1 MLKRFALPALL
12 AGIIAAGVVAEF
24 LPASP
29 VGAGDASTGESDAV
43 AKVAAPNS
51 LTARAVSAARAFKA
65 SLSSSQRAAL
75 QYSFNSSEKESGW
88 SNLPTNFVPR
98 NGVAIKDLSSGQR
111 ARLRTLLDTILS
123 SQGYADEVAVL
134 KANAY
139 LKQEQKGTGTA
150 PIVDYG
156 AGLYYVAFF
165 GTPSPSRKWTVQFG
179 GHHYALHMTFS
190 GATVSNTPYFIG
202 VDPPTAFKVKGKTYQ
217 PMANEVAA
225 LFGAVRSLN
234 ASQRAAA
241 RLSQSFDD
249 VLVGA
254 QKDGLFPPK
263 RGITV
268 STLST
273 SQQKLVTRAIR
284 SYVGDMPRKQANRH
298 IATYKQQYSKTKL
311 AWSGST
317 DATTPG
323 AYVRIHG
330 PRVWIE
336 LAMQK
341 GVGGPFRSHYHSI
354 ERDVERDYGAGT

>member
-1 MLKRFALPALL
+1 MLKRFALPTLL
-12 AGIIAAGVVAEF
+12 AGIIAAGLVAEL

-29 VGAGDASTGESDAV
+29 AGAGDASPGESAAV
-43 AKVAAPNS
+43 ADVAARKS
-51 LTARAVSAARAFKA
+51 LTAKAVRAARVFKA
-65 SLSSSQRAAL
+65 SLGSSQRAAL
-75 QYSFNSSEKESGW
+75 QYSFNSSEKKSGW

-98 NGVAIKDLSSGQR
+98 NGVAIKDLGSGQR
-111 ARLRTLLDTILS
+111 ARLRMLLDTILS
-123 SQGYADEVAVL
+123 SQGYADEVAVV

-139 LKQEQKGTGTA
+139 LKQEQQNQDGAA

-202 VDPPTAFKVKGKTYQ
+202 VDPPTAFEVRGKTYE

-234 ASQRAAA
+234 ASQRARA

-254 QKDGLFPPK
+254 QKDGQFPAK
-263 RGITV
+263 LGITV

-273 SQQKLVTRAIR
+273 PQQKLVTRAIR

-298 IATYKQQYSKTKL
+298 IATYKKQYAKTKL

-317 DATTPG
+317 DATRPG

-330 PRVWIE
+330 PRVWLE

-341 GVGGPFRSHYHSI
+341 GIGPFRSHYHSI
-354 ERDVERDYGAGT
+354 ERDIERDYGAGP

>member
-12 AGIIAAGVVAEF
+12 AGIVATGVVAEV
-24 LPASP
+24 LPTSP
-29 VGAGDASTGESDAV
+29 AGAGDASTGESAAV
-43 AKVAAPNS
+43 AKVAARKS
-51 LTARAVSAARAFKA
+51 LTAKAVRAARAFKA
-65 SLSSSQRAAL
+65 SLSSSQRAAV
-75 QYSFNSSEKESGW
+75 QYSFSSSEKRSGW

-98 NGVAIKDLSSGQR
+98 NGVAIKDLGGKQR

-123 SQGYADEVAVL
+123 SQGYADEVAVI

-139 LKQEQKGTGTA
+139 LRQEQRNGSGTA

-156 AGLYYVAFF
+156 TGLYYVAFF
-165 GTPSPSRKWTVQFG
+165 GTPSASKKWTVQFG

-190 GATVSNTPYFIG
+190 GATVSNTPHFIG
-202 VDPPTAFKVKGKTYQ
+202 VDPPTAFEVEGQTYQ
-217 PMANEVAA
+217 PMADEVAA

-234 ASQRAAA
+234 ASQRARA

-249 VLVGA
+249 VLVGP
-254 QKDGLFPPK
+254 QRDGQFPGK
-263 RGITV
+263 RGVTV
-268 STLST
+268 STLSAR
-273 SQQKLVTRAIR
+273 QQSLVTRAIR

-298 IATYKQQYSKTKL
+298 IAKYERQYSKTKL

-317 DATTPG
+317 DATVPG

-330 PRVWIE
+330 PRVWLE

-341 GVGGPFRSHYHSI
+341 GIGPFRSHYHSI
-354 ERDVERDYGAGT
+354 ERDIERDYGAGP